1 MKYLNRYTVFAVF
14 LTAIVLMT
22 GCRKRS
28 INGDLDGQWQI
39 MKITLADGTVEN
51 PEQYYYC
58 LYLHTVNLTN
68 VKGAMIT
75 GNMEYGGNTLTL
87 KFPTNEASSMLRWGI
102 DAKETTFEVKHLSHS
117 GMTLHSDY
125 ATIEFRKF

>member
-1 MKYLNRYTVFAVF
+1 
-14 LTAIVLMT
+14 
-22 GCRKRS
+22 
-28 INGDLDGQWQI
+28 
-39 MKITLADGTVEN
+39 
-51 PEQYYYC
+51 
-58 LYLHTVNLTN
+58 
-68 VKGAMIT
+68 MIT

>member
-39 MKITLADGTVEN
+39 MEITLADGTVEN
-51 PEQYYYC
+51 PEQYYYW